1 MLFYNEFG
9 DRIASNHIEL
19 SDAVSFNDKIYY
31 IDGGVKRELSK
42 HKIERLRNIGEI
54 LYSNFSDTCADV
66 FPLHF
71 GFRSSIYS
79 FIISYGDCYMYPLY
93 RELMKSAEGITLDF
107 TYSFLISKHK
117 LSDVEMWSI
126 DVSKYYECKTFVDYS
141 NDEIK
146 IGVKFNEFVFDSDDV
161 CFVLTNEITTTSSS
175 RFTYKFLLEGRYE
188 SEEYQKAGYFLSD
201 YRQDGKRR
209 MRKRRV

>member
-19 SDAVSFNDKIYY
+19 SDAVFFNNKIYY
-31 IDGGVKRELSK
+31 ISGGVKRELSK
-42 HKIERLRNIGEI
+42 HKIERLKNLGEI
-54 LYSNFSDTCADV
+54 LCSNYSDTCADV

-79 FIISYGDCYMYPLY
+79 FIISYGDCYIYPLY
-93 RELMKSAEGITLDF
+93 RELMKSTDGITIDF
-107 TYSFLISKHK
+107 TYSCLISKHK
-117 LSDVEMWSI
+117 LSDEEMWGI
-126 DVSKYYECKTFVDYS
+126 DVTKYYECKSFVDYS
-141 NDEIK
+141 NYEIK
-146 IGVKFNEFVFDSDDV
+146 IGVKFNEFVFDKENV
-161 CFVLTNEITTTSSS
+161 CFVMSNTITTTSSS

-188 SEEYQKAGYFLSD
+188 SEEYQKASYLLPY

-209 MRKRRV
+209 LRKRGV